1 MTTSCFDEHYPHL
14 AEWLKGRGW
23 IELGYNDF
31 SSSMIRVLDAGGLTW
46 EGEVAYDSVDAA
58 LRDAERALANWIA
71 NNG

>member
-1 MTTSCFDEHYPHL
+1 
-14 AEWLKGRGW
+14 
-23 IELGYNDF
+23 
-31 SSSMIRVLDAGGLTW
+31 LDAGGLTW